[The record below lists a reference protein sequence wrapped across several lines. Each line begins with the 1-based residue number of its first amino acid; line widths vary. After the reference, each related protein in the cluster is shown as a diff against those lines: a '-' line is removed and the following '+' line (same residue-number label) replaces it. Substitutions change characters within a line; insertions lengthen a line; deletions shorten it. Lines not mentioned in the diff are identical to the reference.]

1 MLLQPCE
8 QAQDVFGILI
18 MSLIKKN
25 FFADVYLKAIPRPL
39 RFHYNL
45 TNVNENKN
53 LEDYYTYNDDIN
65 EDSNVSLVISTF
77 PLAISEDEFAKS
89 S

>member
-1 MLLQPCE
+1 MFISKRSHARYDYTYCLLRCS
-8 QAQDVFGILI
+8 DC
-18 MSLIKKN
+18 
-25 FFADVYLKAIPRPL
+25 
-39 RFHYNL
+39 HYNL